1 MLIRWI
7 KSKDQVLFFSLF
19 MTFFFIIGS
28 ACRLFA
34 PSTLAETTPTEIL
47 PELEISTP
55 TPEASPTSPLPTA
68 TDEMITQHRQWAVSA
83 ADQKGSDEAAFALGE
98 PDSEGCELNPWESV
112 WVYQSDSF
120 PSASNYL
127 QLFFAEPVLPTQVN
141 IHLAYTHAAITKVS
155 LIDLQG
161 QPHVIYED
169 APMDLDDCP
178 TILSIQAEDVSRPVY
193 AVRIDVTTVGEEI
206 SKLTAIDAV
215 ELVGEPLAEAQAT
228 PIPTPY
234 LTMSSLGFNASDVQE
249 GFVHFEV
256 FDNNIDEKISI
267 TECDAFSY
275 NVTDTERTLRFFSC
289 EDSTEIWLYVPPAL
303 EIGSIPLNSYP
314 TFPSAKLLFEG
325 NTIPA
330 MEGELWI
337 DQISDTHLTGVL
349 EFKGFD
355 SENQVDYYRVVAVF
369 NQIPLTE
376 EAAQKPGDMIL
387 QWGQA
392 AAASS
397 EWSSDENAAAQADGP
412 SDTWEN
418 CETALTTWKPA
429 ADDPQPWLEITFETP
444 VSPTVLNILYSGSE
458 GSISAVNL
466 LSAADFF
473 PLDLATSR
481 VLEGCPKALV
491 FDTFNLPPI
500 DILGVQILMDP
511 EALNQDFGIDAVQLI
526 GVIGE

>member
-1 MLIRWI
+1 MLIRRI
-7 KSKDQVLFFSLF
+7 KTKDQILFFSLF
-19 MTFFFIIGS
+19 MGTFLLIGS

-34 PSTLAETTPTEIL
+34 PSIPTETAQIEVL

-55 TPEASPTSPLPTA
+55 TPEASPTRPSPTSTSESIPQL
-68 TDEMITQHRQWAVSA
+68 RQWPVSA
-83 ADQKGSDEAAFALGE
+83 ADQKGSEEAAFALGE
-98 PDSEGCELNPWESV
+98 PDSEGCELNPRESV

-141 IHLAYTHAAITKVS
+141 IHLAYTHSAITKVS
-155 LIDLQG
+155 LIDIQG

-169 APMDLDDCP
+169 APMNLADCP
-178 TILSIQAEDVSRPVY
+178 TVLTIQAEAVSRPVF

-206 SKLTAIDAV
+206 SRLTAIDAV

-234 LTMSSLGFNASDVQE
+234 LTLSSLGFNAADVQE
-249 GFVHFEV
+249 GYVHFEV
-256 FDNNIDEKISI
+256 FDNNTDERISA
-267 TECDAFSY
+267 TECNAFSY
-275 NVTDTERTLRFFSC
+275 NLTDTERTLRFFSC
-289 EDSTEIWLYVPPAL
+289 EDSTEIWVYVPLSL

-325 NTIPA
+325 NTVPA
-330 MEGELWI
+330 MEGELWV
-337 DQISDTHLTGVL
+337 DQVSETHLTGVL

-376 EAAQKPGDMIL
+376 EAAQKPGDMIV

-392 AAASS
+392 STASS
-397 EWSSDENAAAQADGP
+397 EWSSDENASAQASGP

-429 ADDPQPWLEITFETP
+429 ADDPQPWLEITFRTP
-444 VSPTVLNILYSGSE
+444 VKPTVLYILFSGSE

-466 LSAADFF
+466 MSAADFF
-473 PLDLATSR
+473 PIDLATSR

-491 FDTFNLPPI
+491 FDTITLPPI
-500 DILGVQILMDP
+500 DILGVQILLDP
-511 EALNQDFGIDAVQLI
+511 ETLNQDFGIDAVQLI